1 MPRQEER
8 PSGNA
13 RPHRRRPQE
22 ESAPATQDDV
32 NDNNTPYSDRPN
44 PRKRMREAD
53 LPYSRAPK
61 RARSPL
67 TNSRRDEQR
76 DASPPPETSPRS
88 PPRKRPGAGARISA
102 AAREA
107 ADQRRREREDNER
120 RHAESRTPGAVD
132 MVSAHYNAVPER
144 GREWRKTD
152 SQIKG
157 LRSLNN
163 WVKSTVIQKFSQ
175 PDIPTQNLLVLDMG
189 CGKGG
194 DLMKW
199 QSAPQCP
206 RLYVGVDP
214 ADISIKQ
221 ASDRYQEM
229 QKRRRNA
236 RGRPQR
242 LFEAHFYAQDAF
254 GESLEKLPTVR
265 EVGFDPRAGPDAQG
279 NITGRFSTGGF
290 DVVSMMFCLHYS
302 FETEEK
308 AKGMLKNVAGA
319 LKKGGRFLGVMPNS
333 DVISSKVEEYL
344 KKDAAAKKKSAS
356 PPQTTGDD
364 DWDPEKPVDAP
375 ANNDDD
381 NDWDPEKPT
390 GGVASNDDDWD
401 PEKPIDASA
410 TNATSNDDDWDPE
423 KPLDSAP
430 AADDD
435 EWDPEASLDPS
446 AGQKA
451 AAESTTP
458 ATKTPA
464 PDEPPLEW
472 GNSIYTVKFPRTR
485 PLPADGVF
493 RPPYGWKYFYYLEE
507 AVDVPEFVVPW
518 EGFRALAEDY
528 GLELMYRKPFPEVW
542 EDEKDDPILG
552 PLSERMGVRGRDG
565 RVNVSKEEMEA
576 AGFYHAFCFYKI

>member
-1 MPRQEER
+1 MPRQGEDPDGVR
-8 PSGNA
+8 SA
-13 RPHRRRPQE
+13 KRRRSPQQE
-22 ESAPATQDDV
+22 QSPSMQNANLSE
-32 NDNNTPYSDRPN
+32 NNTSLSDKPN
-44 PRKRMREAD
+44 SRKRMREAD
-53 LPYSRAPK
+53 LPSSRAPK

-67 TNSRRDEQR
+67 TSSHRAERRDP
-76 DASPPPETSPRS
+76 SPPPREPSRS

-102 AAREA
+102 AARQA
-107 ADQRRREREDNER
+107 AEEKRRQREEEER
-120 RHAESRTPGAVD
+120 RAAENRAPGPVD

-163 WVKSTVIQKFSQ
+163 WVKSTIIQKFSQ
-175 PDIPTQNLLVLDMG
+175 PDIPTPNLLVLDMG

-199 QSAPQCP
+199 QSAPQTP

-214 ADISIKQ
+214 AEVSIKQ
-221 ASDRYQEM
+221 ARDRYEEM
-229 QKRRRNA
+229 LKKRRGP

-242 LFEAHFYAQDAF
+242 LYEAHFYVQDAF

-290 DVVSMMFCLHYS
+290 DVISMMFCLHYS

-308 AKGMLKNVAGA
+308 ARGMLKNVAGA

-333 DVISSKVEEYL
+333 DVISAKVEEYL
-344 KKDAAAKKKSAS
+344 KKDVASKKPLTGS
-356 PPQTTGDD
+356 PPKMNDDDDWDPERTIDQADGAGDDD
-364 DWDPEKPVDAP
+364 DWDPEKPMTAG
-375 ANNDDD
+375 AN
-381 NDWDPEKPT
+381 
-390 GGVASNDDDWD
+390 GASND
-401 PEKPIDASA
+401 
-410 TNATSNDDDWDPE
+410 DDDWDPE
-423 KPLDSAP
+423 KPLDAGLATAST
-430 AADDD
+430 ADGG
-435 EWDPEASLDPS
+435 WDPEASLDTS
-446 AGQKA
+446 AAQQPA
-451 AAESTTP
+451 ASTTP
-458 ATKTPA
+458 AAKTPA
-464 PDEPPLEW
+464 QDEPPLEW

-528 GLELMYRKPFPEVW
+528 GLELLYRKPFPEVW
-542 EDEKDDPILG
+542 EEEKDDPILG
-552 PLSERMGVRGRDG
+552 PLSERMGVRDRSG

-576 AGFYHAFCFYKI
+576 AAFYHAFCFYKI

>member
-1 MPRQEER
+1 MPRQGEDPDSVR
-8 PSGNA
+8 SA
-13 RPHRRRPQE
+13 KRRRSPQRE
-22 ESAPATQDDV
+22 QSPAMQNATLSE
-32 NDNNTPYSDRPN
+32 NNTPLLDKPN
-44 PRKRMREAD
+44 SRKRMREAD
-53 LPYSRAPK
+53 LPSSRAPK

-67 TNSRRDEQR
+67 TSSHRADRRDP
-76 DASPPPETSPRS
+76 SPPPREPSRS

-102 AAREA
+102 AARQA
-107 ADQRRREREDNER
+107 AEEKRRQREEDER
-120 RHAESRTPGAVD
+120 RAAENRAPGPVD

-163 WVKSTVIQKFSQ
+163 WVKSTIIQKFSQ
-175 PDIPTQNLLVLDMG
+175 PDIPTPNLLVLDMG

-199 QSAPQCP
+199 QSAPQTP

-214 ADISIKQ
+214 AEVSIKQ
-221 ASDRYQEM
+221 ARDRYEEM
-229 QKRRRNA
+229 LKKRRGP

-242 LFEAHFYAQDAF
+242 LYEAHFYVQDAF

-290 DVVSMMFCLHYS
+290 DVISMMFCLHYS
-302 FETEEK
+302 FETEAK
-308 AKGMLKNVAGA
+308 ARGMLKNVAGA

-333 DVISSKVEEYL
+333 DVISAKVEEYL
-344 KKDAAAKKKSAS
+344 KKDVVSKKPLTDS
-356 PPQTTGDD
+356 PPKMNDDDDWDPERPIDQADGAGDDD
-364 DWDPEKPVDAP
+364 DWDPEKPMAGG
-375 ANNDDD
+375 AN
-381 NDWDPEKPT
+381 
-390 GGVASNDDDWD
+390 GASND
-401 PEKPIDASA
+401 
-410 TNATSNDDDWDPE
+410 DDDWDPE
-423 KPLDSAP
+423 KPLDAGLATAST
-430 AADDD
+430 AD
-435 EWDPEASLDPS
+435 EVWDREASLDTS
-446 AGQKA
+446 AAQQPA
-451 AAESTTP
+451 ASTAP

-464 PDEPPLEW
+464 QDEPPLEW

-528 GLELMYRKPFPEVW
+528 GLELLYRKPFPDVW
-542 EDEKDDPILG
+542 EEEKDDPILG
-552 PLSERMGVRGRDG
+552 PLSERMGVRDRSG

-576 AGFYHAFCFYKI
+576 AAFYHAFCFYKI